1 MNSTLSLVFFA
12 LAGLLIAGLVW
23 PRHGLLSRLAARVRR
38 SERVQLEDAI
48 KHVYSCHQE
57 DRSATV
63 DSLAGRLGVST
74 GVAAGLVTRLAHEGL
89 IRAEDGEFALTEVG
103 EASALR
109 LVRSHRLWERY
120 LADRTGVPAS
130 EWHVQAERME
140 HSLSAEDAESLASRL
155 GHPTYDPH
163 GDPIPTAGGDLP
175 APVGVPLLAAPVGEN
190 VEIVH
195 LEDEPVEVYVELE
208 RLGLRLRQQL
218 RVVGRSDVAVRVLVG
233 DDEMSLGAVVAA
245 NVTVRPAARAETPD
259 SAGATLADVQ
269 PWETASVL
277 AISPALQGV
286 QRRRLLDLGVVPGTE
301 ITPELVSSAGDPV
314 AYRIRGALIALRR
327 SQAESITVRRA
338 SLEPAG

>member
-1 MNSTLSLVFFA
+1 
-12 LAGLLIAGLVW
+12 
-23 PRHGLLSRLAARVRR
+23 
-38 SERVQLEDAI
+38 
-48 KHVYSCHQE
+48 
-57 DRSATV
+57 
-63 DSLAGRLGVST
+63 
-74 GVAAGLVTRLAHEGL
+74 
-89 IRAEDGEFALTEVG
+89 
-103 EASALR
+103 
-109 LVRSHRLWERY
+109 
-120 LADRTGVPAS
+120 
-130 EWHVQAERME
+130 
-140 HSLSAEDAESLASRL
+140 LASRL